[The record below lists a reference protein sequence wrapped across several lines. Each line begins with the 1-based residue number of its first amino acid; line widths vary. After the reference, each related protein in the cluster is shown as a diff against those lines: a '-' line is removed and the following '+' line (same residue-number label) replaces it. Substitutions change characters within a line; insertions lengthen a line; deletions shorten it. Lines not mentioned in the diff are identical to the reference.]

1 MPFLNLLLKE
11 NSMNNLIHA
20 TYKTFPNEVP
30 EVNKPILVVNPI
42 YGEIAPFVYQET
54 DTGVF
59 ALRVYGKSNI
69 GIPLEVIPTF
79 LWVDLDDLLPQSI
92 N

>member
-1 MPFLNLLLKE
+1 
-11 NSMNNLIHA
+11 MNNLIHA
-20 TYKTFPNEVP
+20 TYKNFPNEVP
-30 EVNKPILVVNPI
+30 EIGKPILVVNPTYGVIVPFI
-42 YGEIAPFVYQET
+42 YQ

-69 GIPLEVIPTF
+69 GIPLEVMPTF
-79 LWVDLDDLLPQSI
+79 LWVHLTDLLPQSI

>member
-1 MPFLNLLLKE
+1 
-11 NSMNNLIHA
+11 MNNLIHA

-30 EVNKPILVVNPI
+30 EVGKPILVVN
-42 YGEIAPFVYQET
+42 YGEIAPFIYQET

-69 GIPLEVIPTF
+69 GIPLEVMPTF

>member
-1 MPFLNLLLKE
+1 
-11 NSMNNLIHA
+11 MNNLIHA

-30 EVNKPILVVNPI
+30 EVGKPILVVNPI

-59 ALRVYGKSNI
+59 ALRVYGKTNV
-69 GIPLEVIPTF
+69 GIPLEVMPTF
-79 LWVDLDDLLPQSI
+79 LWVHLTDLLPQSI